1 MIEKELNKERRKLL
15 AFFIDLK
22 TAFNTLSREALR
34 KLTRRAGIRSR
45 PEIYK
50 EINNKIKIGEQR
62 SQRSSE

>member
-1 MIEKELNKERRKLL
+1 M

-45 PEIYK
+45 PEIYN
-50 EINNKIKIGEQR
+50 EINNKIKIGEEI